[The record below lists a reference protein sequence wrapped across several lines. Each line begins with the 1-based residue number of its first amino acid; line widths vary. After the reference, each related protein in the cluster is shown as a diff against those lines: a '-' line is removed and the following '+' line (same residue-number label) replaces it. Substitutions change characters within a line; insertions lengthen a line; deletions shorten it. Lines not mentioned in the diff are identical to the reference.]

1 MKELSTEQKA
11 RAYDKA
17 KYIMKKYIESGN
29 AGVIAEN
36 TIKNAFPELKESE
49 EDDRIREEIISAVNI
64 YCTEYLR
71 GDKVRKDM
79 IAWLRKHVDKVEQKH
94 TPKHKVGD
102 TIYYNSFGE
111 LKSMIVANVTTGGT
125 DNPMYEDE
133 NGNAVFEK
141 DLVEQKTPWSKE
153 DERTI
158 KRIDSLLHAINE
170 SEFEDI
176 HNWLKSLRPQ
186 NSSVTDEELE
196 QAKKDAYN
204 DALDKIEYH
213 SGEPTFDDGWDTAIW
228 YLKKRNAQPQPIWK
242 PSDEQMDALSA
253 INVAGCISY
262 AGQRQEL
269 INLYNDLKKLREE

>member
-1 MKELSTEQKA
+1 
-11 RAYDKA
+11 
-17 KYIMKKYIESGN
+17 
-29 AGVIAEN
+29 
-36 TIKNAFPELKESE
+36 
-49 EDDRIREEIISAVNI
+49 
-64 YCTEYLR
+64 
-71 GDKVRKDM
+71 
-79 IAWLRKHVDKVEQKH
+79 
-94 TPKHKVGD
+94 
-102 TIYYNSFGE
+102 
-111 LKSMIVANVTTGGT
+111 MIVANVTTGGT

-213 SGEPTFDDGWDTAIW
+213 SGEPTFDDGWDAAIW
-228 YLKKRNAQPQPIWK
+228 YLKKRNTMSKVCNTNPYW
-242 PSDEQMDALSA
+242 
-253 INVAGCISY
+253 
-262 AGQRQEL
+262 
-269 INLYNDLKKLREE
+269 

>member
-1 MKELSTEQKA
+1 VLFYRENVKYSDGIKYERICLFKNLDNAFFTLTKNYVEEYDIDVNIDYPDNTVPATKEQKEILFMVMKEAGYVWDTE
-11 RAYDKA
+11 DKQL
-17 KYIMKKYIESGN
+17 KKI
-29 AGVIAEN
+29 
-36 TIKNAFPELKESE
+36 
-49 EDDRIREEIISAVNI
+49 
-64 YCTEYLR
+64 
-71 GDKVRKDM
+71 
-79 IAWLRKHVDKVEQKH
+79 EQKH

-213 SGEPTFDDGWDTAIW
+213 SGEPTFDNGWDAAIW
-228 YLKKRNAQPQPIWK
+228 YLKKRNTMSKVCNTNP
-242 PSDEQMDALSA
+242 
-253 INVAGCISY
+253 Y
-262 AGQRQEL
+262 AHSNQK
-269 INLYNDLKKLREE
+269 NP

>member
-1 MKELSTEQKA
+1 MEELSTEQKA
-11 RAYDKA
+11 KAYDKA
-17 KYIMKKYIESGN
+17 KYIMKEYLKSGN

-49 EDDRIREEIISAVNI
+49 EDERIREEIISAVNI

-141 DLVEQKTPWSKE
+141 DLVEQKTPWS
-153 DERTI
+153 I
-158 KRIDSLLHAINE
+158 
-170 SEFEDI
+170 
-176 HNWLKSLRPQ
+176 
-186 NSSVTDEELE
+186 
-196 QAKKDAYN
+196 
-204 DALDKIEYH
+204 
-213 SGEPTFDDGWDTAIW
+213 
-228 YLKKRNAQPQPIWK
+228 
-242 PSDEQMDALSA
+242 
-253 INVAGCISY
+253 
-262 AGQRQEL
+262 
-269 INLYNDLKKLREE
+269 